1 MSALWFAALIAIGAA
16 MIVALFFAI
25 PAAIVSILRYRLWAV
40 RDKLFD
46 QIHSGVYADPEQP
59 RRLLRQIEVT
69 IEVFDELTLL
79 NMFMAGL
86 LMRHAEEQPQAP
98 PQFDPKAMSE
108 VDRKKIMPLFWSWG
122 GTMLRRIFFA
132 SWSGL
137 IGFVVAAP
145 VALVLVGF
153 RRLRPK
159 RDQDDSGSVMEE
171 AKGEIRKWV
180 SVQDRP
186 VEVLARP
193 NGRKTKV
200 ALSSHV

>member
-1 MSALWFAALIAIGAA
+1 MSALWFAALITIGAA

-25 PAAIVSILRYRLWAV
+25 PAATVSILRYRLWAV

-46 QIHSGVYADPEQP
+46 QIHGGVYADAEQP
-59 RRLLRQIEVT
+59 SRLLRQIEMT

-79 NMFMAGL
+79 NMLLAGL
-86 LMRHAEEQPQAP
+86 LMREEQPQGP
-98 PQFDPKAMSE
+98 PQFDPQAMSE
-108 VDRKKIMPLFWSWG
+108 VDRKRIMPLFWSWG

-145 VALVLVGF
+145 VALVVVGL

-159 RDQDDSGSVMEE
+159 RDQDDGGSVVEE